1 METILITGGLGYIGS
16 HVAREICRKQV
27 RVILYDN
34 CINSDE
40 SVYSELQK
48 IISYEIIFV
57 HGDILDTEKLINTL
71 NKYKVDYVMHFAGLK
86 SVPES
91 NENPINYYKNNICG
105 SISLVEAM
113 NACDVKNLVFS
124 SSASVYGKPK
134 YVPIDESHQVKPLS
148 SYAFTKLYV
157 ENFLKD
163 LSQRDKSWSIVV
175 LRYFNP
181 AGADSSGLIGE
192 SPKDN
197 PSNLIPAISYVAL
210 GKIKKLKI
218 YGDDYKTN
226 DGTGIRDFI
235 HVTDLAK
242 GHVAALNYI
251 KQAPENFEVF
261 NLGTG
266 KGNSVKE
273 IITIYERILKS
284 NIQTALVERRG
295 GDIDISI
302 ADPKKANK
310 FLNWTTKKNIEEIC
324 RSEWSWQ
331 SNRLRSHISDEKK

>member
-1 METILITGGLGYIGS
+1 MDTILITGGLGYIGS
-16 HVAREICRKQV
+16 HVAREICGKQV
-27 RVILYDN
+27 RIILYDN

-48 IISYEIIFV
+48 IISCEIIFV
-57 HGDILDTEKLINTL
+57 HGDILDTEKLINTF
-71 NKYKVDYVMHFAGLK
+71 NKYRVDYVMHFAGLK

-91 NENPINYYKNNICG
+91 NEHPINYYKNNICG

-113 NACDVKNLVFS
+113 NTCNIKNLVFS
-124 SSASVYGKPK
+124 SSASVYGNPE
-134 YVPIDESHQVKPLS
+134 YVPIDESHQVQPSS

-181 AGADSSGLIGE
+181 AGSDSSGLIGE

-197 PSNLIPAISYVAL
+197 PTNLIPAISYVAL

-218 YGDDYKTN
+218 YGNDYKTD
-226 DGTGIRDFI
+226 DGTGVRDFI

-242 GHVAALNYI
+242 GHVAALNYM
-251 KQAPENFEVF
+251 KQSPNTFEVF

-266 KGNSVKE
+266 EGNSVQE
-273 IITIYERILKS
+273 IINIYERILKK
-284 NIQTALVERRG
+284 NIQTLLVKRRD

-302 ADPKKANK
+302 ANPTKANK
-310 FLNWTTKKNIEEIC
+310 LLNWTTKKNIEEIC
-324 RSEWSWQ
+324 KSEWSWQ
-331 SNRLRSHISDEKK
+331 SSRLGSHISDEK